1 MLKNSGCKKSSGE
14 LLYGETV
21 AKNMINSDIID
32 GVVINLRDVSA
43 RKRTEDEIRMLAL
56 VMEQNPNSIMITDID
71 AKIEYVNPAFEAV
84 TGYSTNEIIGQN
96 PNILKT
102 DETPD
107 AVFKD
112 MWDTVT
118 KGKVWNGEF
127 VNKKKGGR

>member
-1 MLKNSGCKKSSGE
+1 
-14 LLYGETV
+14 
-21 AKNMINSDIID
+21 MINSDIID

-102 DETPD
+102 DETPPD

-127 VNKKKGGR
+127 VNKKKGGAISI